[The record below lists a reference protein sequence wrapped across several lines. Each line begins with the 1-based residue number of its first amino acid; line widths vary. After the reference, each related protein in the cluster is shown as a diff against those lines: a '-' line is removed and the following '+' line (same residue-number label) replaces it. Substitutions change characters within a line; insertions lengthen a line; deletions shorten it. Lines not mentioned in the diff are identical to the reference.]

1 MSLLFHSKHAPQ
13 SSSLH
18 TLPPYQTFFF
28 FPSPPAIPGKP
39 RGCGRRER
47 VVTSTCPVQHCANG
61 SLCGR
66 FKLSLKKHPERAFL
80 SSQYKCSLWATSDPG
95 PSQPLLGSIPQHRT
109 TECLHPQRQASDSV
123 GIEQT
128 VAEDRLLSSGFKR
141 FRLGGGVLQSGNT
154 SCELRAGSNTSELN
168 VCK

>member
-28 FPSPPAIPGKP
+28 FFPSPPVIPGKP
-39 RGCGRRER
+39 RGCGCRER

-80 SSQYKCSLWATSDPG
+80 SSQYRCSLWATSDPG

-109 TECLHPQRQASDSV
+109 MECLHPQRQASDSV

-128 VAEDRLLSSGFKR
+128 VAEDRRASEQRVQALPIRWRRSSERQYLL
-141 FRLGGGVLQSGNT
+141 
-154 SCELRAGSNTSELN
+154 
-168 VCK
+168 